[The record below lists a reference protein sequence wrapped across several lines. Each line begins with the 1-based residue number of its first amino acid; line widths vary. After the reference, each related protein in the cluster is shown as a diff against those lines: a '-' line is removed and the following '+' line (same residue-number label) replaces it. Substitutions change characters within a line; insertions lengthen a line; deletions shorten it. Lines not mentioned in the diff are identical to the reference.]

1 MATNKVQDGKFIY
14 IETAANA
21 ESGDPMVIGG
31 YLPCVLLT
39 DADSD
44 DSDKATVATEGIF
57 DLEVQAVDND
67 GSSAVAIGD
76 AIYYDSGDDPVL
88 TKKSDGEF
96 FGIAVETVGSGSTG
110 TINVMLRPKA
120 GVGGVTSS
128 MLSTDMQDRLIDIT
142 FSDNDQTDGTT
153 LLTLQAKDVEGNDL
167 EENVFVRV
175 WTGDADDYGVDA
187 VGTDITEG
195 TSGTIVNSHT
205 SNADLDVVTDAT
217 GTAILDVDNNG
228 SGTLY
233 FWATVQGRIFESGA
247 VEITGGA

>member
-57 DLEVQAVDND
+57 DLSVEAVDGD
-67 GSSAVAIGD
+67 GNSAVAVGD

-96 FGIAVETVGSGSTG
+96 FGIALETLTTGTTG
-110 TINVMLRPKA
+110 TINVLLRPKA

-128 MLSTDMQDRLIDIT
+128 MLSTAMQDRLIDVT
-142 FSDNDQTDGTT
+142 FSDDDQTDGTT

-167 EENVFVRV
+167 AENVFIRV
-175 WTGDADDYGVDA
+175 WTGGDDDFGVDA

-195 TSGTIVNSHT
+195 ASGTIVNSHT
-205 SNADLDVVTDAT
+205 SNADLDVVTDDD
-217 GTAILDVDNNG
+217 GKAILDVDNAG
-228 SGTLY
+228 PGTIY
-233 FWATVQGRIFESGA
+233 FWATVQGRLFESGA